1 MAKRYLTLDIGA
13 SAVKLAEFEGGK
25 GGLTL
30 VNYGIAALAA
40 PLDAGNAGALLSPA
54 LLDIV
59 REKGIKPGPVAIS
72 ISGQMVFPRFASIAA
87 AGGAE
92 KFDQMIRFE
101 IEQNI
106 PFPIDEMICDRQVL
120 GDNENGEKNVMIVAA
135 KTDQVED
142 IAAAVRG
149 AGFTPELVDVAPIAI
164 TNVLRYAGAAE
175 DECCVLLDIGSKTT
189 SLVIADGDKLYNRS
203 IPVAGNTIT
212 KEIASAL
219 GCTAEEAE
227 AYKREAAYV
236 ALGGVV
242 EDEDETRD
250 RVSKVCRAV
259 MTRLHAEVSR
269 SINFYRSQQGGSVP
283 VKLYIT
289 GGTALLPQ
297 LDRFFSESLQLEVE
311 YVNPFAVVGTGPKI
325 DTEALESD
333 GTLLPAVVG
342 LAVHMAGLATFSINL
357 LPPSLLKERADV
369 ARIPFV
375 AIGAVAFIAALA
387 LVMLAARRSATMA
400 EAENSAV
407 SAEASRLRSVESK
420 VKDAVAVE
428 EREAAK
434 ADVFKT
440 LLVKRNLSVGKL
452 MAIRTA
458 LGNEMWIEKWEGD
471 RITVR
476 GWADDLKTLVSRTKT
491 GGSTAAQIL
500 EARIKG
506 SPIVDPNSVKIE
518 SMTDVGKDAALKQ
531 IVVVVKFGKEESR

>member
-175 DECCVLLDIGSKTT
+175 DGCCVLLDIGSKTT

-375 AIGAVAFIAALA
+375 AIGAVAFIAAFA

>member
-164 TNVLRYAGAAE
+164 TNVLRYSGVAG

-297 LDRFFSESLQLEVE
+297 LDRFFAESLQLEVE
-311 YVNPFAVVGTGPKI
+311 YVNPFDVVGTGPKI
-325 DTEALESD
+325 DAEALESD

-375 AIGAVAFIAALA
+375 AIGAVAFIAAFA